1 MPRGRWWLE
10 IGVPLQAPP
19 LQQLQSRHHGWFW
32 PSEAL
37 GSPTPVTPTPGR
49 PGLPPQHPRA
59 ETKARGRAASPQRPL
74 GASGQAGRT
83 RTGVPKVTR
92 TRYPSSRS
100 AKPRRGRARS
110 RGPGGDG
117 RLQPAARRGLQGG
130 EAALRKS
137 PGGSPGHRR
146 TPAPASRAG
155 LPGVPGRVLC
165 TVLPI
170 PASGRGVGGG
180 ALRVHG
186 G

>member
-1 MPRGRWWLE
+1 MGYPCKR
-10 IGVPLQAPP
+10 PP
-19 LQQLQSRHHGWFW
+19 LSAAAVSAQRVVL
-32 PSEAL
+32 AV
-37 GSPTPVTPTPGR
+37 GSPGEPDSCHPPGR
-49 PGLPPQHPRA
+49 PGLPPQRPRA
-59 ETKARGRAASPQRPL
+59 ETKARGRAAAPQQPL
-74 GASGQAGRT
+74 RASGQAGRT

-100 AKPRRGRARS
+100 AKPSQAARAELGSRRHR
-110 RGPGGDG
+110 

-130 EAALRKS
+130 GVALRKS
-137 PGGSPGHRR
+137 PSGSPGERR

-170 PASGRGVGGG
+170 AASGRGVGGG